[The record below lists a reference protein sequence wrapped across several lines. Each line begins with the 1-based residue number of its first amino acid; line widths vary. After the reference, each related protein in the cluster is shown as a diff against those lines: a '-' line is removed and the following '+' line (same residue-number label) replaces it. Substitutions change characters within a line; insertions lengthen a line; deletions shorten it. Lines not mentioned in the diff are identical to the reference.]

1 MVASNTSTAMAMI
14 DFFLMM
20 HKRTM
25 VRGRMLL
32 VFFELHVGVTNC
44 WIGAMKGSV
53 PSVSSG
59 DLFFTTE
66 GTEGTE
72 KEKGTGRLA
81 ACASSKAGR

>member
-20 HKRTM
+20 HKRTT
-25 VRGRMLL
+25 VGGRMLR

-53 PSVSSG
+53 PSVSSVVIC
-59 DLFFTTE
+59 FSPQR
-66 GTEGTE
+66 
-72 KEKGTGRLA
+72 GRRGRRKK
-81 ACASSKAGR
+81 KAQAG